1 MDRTLPILSLTG
13 IILLF
18 LLHFLGEN
26 EVITGKLFIFFSAH
40 SSHLIC
46 NYWLIFCLFLIS
58 YLLYNLIQ
66 SQSKDILSACIT
78 ACPNGCLRFLGTAVV
93 QLTLR
98 RKWKCNWMFDTTVCS
113 RWGGTSIFRKMH
125 HQTLQWASAGW
136 RCWGNHFHRVL
147 LLEMQFW
154 YIQEEKTAKFK
165 AKKKLNQS
173 GQ

>member
-1 MDRTLPILSLTG
+1 MPVEEASVREEAVVYRYDTTYIVPHWNHYFVSAAFPG
-13 IILLF
+13 
-18 LLHFLGEN
+18 
-26 EVITGKLFIFFSAH
+26 GKWSNHRETIYFFFSAH

-58 YLLYNLIQ
+58 YLLYNLRARTY
-66 SQSKDILSACIT
+66 SVLAK
-78 ACPNGCLRFLGTAVV
+78 GCLRFLGTAVV

-113 RWGGTSIFRKMH
+113 RWGGTNIFRKMH

-154 YIQEEKTAKFK
+154 YI
-165 AKKKLNQS
+165 
-173 GQ
+173 